1 MLKKFSIA
9 IGSLFAVLVV
19 ACSSNEA
26 SDIAGGTIDP
36 STLAVNS
43 GLSIAADESSSSL
56 LENTNSITVSSSSVD
71 IETNSPNKNPDEGNH
86 SIKIESSSSGRTV
99 IESSSSLEDSG
110 SDVLPIDASSSS
122 EKDRSNAIVRP
133 RNFSLEC
140 SVDVGRREVF
150 VVGQVDVVNVDSD
163 EPAVSSDVLAP
174 YASKSVA
181 ADSVN
186 ILISDYFNIPCGES
200 EAEAF
205 MERANT
211 PEYTSLGLN
220 YDTLYVK
227 VIRSKG
233 MSYDCSCVARVQF
246 TLDAEYSDIKYT
258 VLEQR
263 NAIQLKELE

>member
-1 MLKKFSIA
+1 MLKNLSLAIGALFSI
-9 IGSLFAVLVV
+9 SMV
-19 ACSSNEA
+19 ACSGDNV
-26 SDIAGGTIDP
+26 AGGTIDP
-36 STLAVNS
+36 ST
-43 GLSIAADESSSSL
+43 IAGTSSSS
-56 LENTNSITVSSSSVD
+56 EAVKVVSSSSMS
-71 IETNSPNKNPDEGNH
+71 ETENGVVASET
-86 SIKIESSSSGRTV
+86 ESSSSG
-99 IESSSSLEDSG
+99 ESNHTIKPVESSSSKKEDAKSSSLEDSG

-122 EKDRSNAIVRP
+122 EKDRSNVIVRP

-140 SVDVGRREVF
+140 SVDVVK
-150 VVGQVDVVNVDSD
+150 VDPD

>member
-1 MLKKFSIA
+1 MLKNLSLAIGALFSI
-9 IGSLFAVLVV
+9 SMV
-19 ACSSNEA
+19 ACSGDNV
-26 SDIAGGTIDP
+26 AGGTIDP
-36 STLAVNS
+36 ST
-43 GLSIAADESSSSL
+43 IAGTSSSS
-56 LENTNSITVSSSSVD
+56 EAVKVVSSSSMS
-71 IETNSPNKNPDEGNH
+71 ETENGVVASET
-86 SIKIESSSSGRTV
+86 ESSSSGESNHTIKPVESSSSKKEDAKSSSSGRAV
-99 IESSSSLEDSG
+99 MESSSSLEDG
-110 SDVLPIDASSSS
+110 QSDVLPIDASSSS
-122 EKDRSNAIVRP
+122 EKDRSNVIVRP

-140 SVDVGRREVF
+140 SVDVVK
-150 VVGQVDVVNVDSD
+150 VDPD

>member
-1 MLKKFSIA
+1 MLKEFA
-9 IGSLFAVLVV
+9 LAVGLLFAVSMV
-19 ACSSNEA
+19 ACSGDNV
-26 SDIAGGTIDP
+26 AGGGSIDP
-36 STLAVNS
+36 NTIAEKGNRIDDVSSSSLSETEN
-43 GLSIAADESSSSL
+43 GLDVIPKTESSSSG
-56 LENTNSITVSSSSVD
+56 ES
-71 IETNSPNKNPDEGNH
+71 NH
-86 SIKIESSSSGRTV
+86 SIKIESSSSERTV
-99 IESSSSLEDSG
+99 IESSSSLEDSQ

-140 SVDVGRREVF
+140 SVDVVK
-150 VVGQVDVVNVDSD
+150 VDPD

>member
-1 MLKKFSIA
+1 MLKNLFLA
-9 IGSLFAVLVV
+9 IGALISISMV
-19 ACSSNEA
+19 ACSGDNV
-26 SDIAGGTIDP
+26 AGGTIDP
-36 STLAVNS
+36 NNQALASSTS
-43 GLSIAADESSSSL
+43 EQPEPERWSSSSDDGNPNDIKQEGDEL
-56 LENTNSITVSSSSVD
+56 SSSSSKLEDRMEGSSSSDSTRKDINPFVSSSSQRGQ
-71 IETNSPNKNPDEGNH
+71 TN
-86 SIKIESSSSGRTV
+86 
-99 IESSSSLEDSG
+99 L
-110 SDVLPIDASSSS
+110 
-122 EKDRSNAIVRP
+122 IVRP

-140 SVDVGRREVF
+140 SVDV
-150 VVGQVDVVNVDSD
+150 VNVDPD

-186 ILISDYFNIPCGES
+186 IMISDYFKIPCGES

-205 MERANT
+205 MEWANT

-233 MSYDCSCVARVQF
+233 MSYDCSCVARVKF
-246 TLDAEYSDIKYT
+246 TLDADYSDLKYT

-263 NAIQLKELE
+263 NAIPLVELK

>member
-1 MLKKFSIA
+1 MLKNLFLA
-9 IGSLFAVLVV
+9 IGALISISMV
-19 ACSSNEA
+19 ACSGDNV
-26 SDIAGGTIDP
+26 AGGTIDP
-36 STLAVNS
+36 NNQALASSTS
-43 GLSIAADESSSSL
+43 EQPEPERWSSSSDDGNPNDIKQEGDEL
-56 LENTNSITVSSSSVD
+56 SSSSSKLEDRMEGSSSSDSTQKDLNPFVSSSSQRGQ
-71 IETNSPNKNPDEGNH
+71 TN
-86 SIKIESSSSGRTV
+86 
-99 IESSSSLEDSG
+99 L
-110 SDVLPIDASSSS
+110 
-122 EKDRSNAIVRP
+122 IVRP

-140 SVDVGRREVF
+140 SE
-150 VVGQVDVVNVDSD
+150 DVVKVDSD
-163 EPAVSSDVLAP
+163 EPVVSSDVLAP

-263 NAIQLKELE
+263 DAIPLEELE

>member
-1 MLKKFSIA
+1 MLKNLSLIIGTLFSI
-9 IGSLFAVLVV
+9 SMV
-19 ACSSNEA
+19 ACSDDNV
-26 SDIAGGTIDP
+26 AGGTIDP
-36 STLAVNS
+36 ST
-43 GLSIAADESSSSL
+43 IAKISSSSDAVKV
-56 LENTNSITVSSSSVD
+56 VSSSSMS
-71 IETNSPNKNPDEGNH
+71 ETENGVVAPET
-86 SIKIESSSSGRTV
+86 ESSSSGESNHSIKPDVSSSSKKEDAKSSSSGRAV
-99 IESSSSLEDSG
+99 MESSSSLEDG
-110 SDVLPIDASSSS
+110 RSDVLPIDESSSS
-122 EKDRSNAIVRP
+122 ERDRSNVILRP

-140 SVDVGRREVF
+140 SVDVVK
-150 VVGQVDVVNVDSD
+150 VDPD

>member
-1 MLKKFSIA
+1 MLRNLFLA
-9 IGSLFAVLVV
+9 IGALISISMV
-19 ACSSNEA
+19 ACSGDNV
-26 SDIAGGTIDP
+26 AGGTIDP
-36 STLAVNS
+36 NNQALASSTS
-43 GLSIAADESSSSL
+43 EQPEPERWSSSSDDGNPNGIKQEGDEL
-56 LENTNSITVSSSSVD
+56 SSSSSKLEDRMEGSSSSDSTRKDINPFVSSSSQRGQ
-71 IETNSPNKNPDEGNH
+71 TN
-86 SIKIESSSSGRTV
+86 
-99 IESSSSLEDSG
+99 L
-110 SDVLPIDASSSS
+110 
-122 EKDRSNAIVRP
+122 IVRP

-140 SVDVGRREVF
+140 SE
-150 VVGQVDVVNVDSD
+150 DVVKVDSD
-163 EPAVSSDVLAP
+163 EPVVSSDVLAP

-233 MSYDCSCVARVQF
+233 MSYDCSCVARVKF
-246 TLDAEYSDIKYT
+246 TLDADYSDLKYT

-263 NAIQLKELE
+263 NAIPLVELK

>member
-1 MLKKFSIA
+1 MLKNLSLIIGTLFSI
-9 IGSLFAVLVV
+9 SMV
-19 ACSSNEA
+19 ACSDDNV
-26 SDIAGGTIDP
+26 AGGTIDP
-36 STLAVNS
+36 ST
-43 GLSIAADESSSSL
+43 IAEISSSSDAVKV
-56 LENTNSITVSSSSVD
+56 VSSSSMS
-71 IETNSPNKNPDEGNH
+71 ETENGVVASET
-86 SIKIESSSSGRTV
+86 ESSSSGESNHSIKPDVSSSSKKEDAKSSSSGRAV
-99 IESSSSLEDSG
+99 MESSSSLEDG
-110 SDVLPIDASSSS
+110 QSDVLPIDESSSS
-122 EKDRSNAIVRP
+122 EKDRSNVILRP

-140 SVDVGRREVF
+140 SVDVVK
-150 VVGQVDVVNVDSD
+150 VDTD

-174 YASKSVA
+174 YATKSVA

-186 ILISDYFNIPCGES
+186 ILISDYFKIPCGES

-205 MERANT
+205 MEWANT
-211 PEYTSLGLN
+211 PGYTSLGLN

>member
-1 MLKKFSIA
+1 MLKNLSLVIGTLFSI
-9 IGSLFAVLVV
+9 SMV
-19 ACSSNEA
+19 ACSDDNV
-26 SDIAGGTIDP
+26 AGGTIDP
-36 STLAVNS
+36 ST
-43 GLSIAADESSSSL
+43 IAKISSSSDAVKV
-56 LENTNSITVSSSSVD
+56 VSSSSMS
-71 IETNSPNKNPDEGNH
+71 ETENGVVAPET
-86 SIKIESSSSGRTV
+86 ESSSSGESNHSIKPDVSSSSKKEDAKSSSSGRAV
-99 IESSSSLEDSG
+99 MESSSSLEDG
-110 SDVLPIDASSSS
+110 RSDVLPIDESSSS
-122 EKDRSNAIVRP
+122 EKDRSNVIVRP

-140 SVDVGRREVF
+140 SVDV
-150 VVGQVDVVNVDSD
+150 VNVDPD